1 MIKTSIS
8 HNWWWF
14 SHQVVSHSCD
24 PIDCSPPGRLLCPFS
39 AEMKWNENPFQGFSA
54 KHTGVGCH
62 FLQGIFPSQGWNHSP
77 FALQADSL
85 LMNHHGSPFST
96 IKRPLSYCGLYSVL
110 FPFFHLSSFSPL
122 PSSLSCNISCSVS
135 WIFLLSFMSNYLYL
149 KLSYKRYLKQT
160 VVHLI
165 CSLPSSH
172 SSFQS
177 WRNLQE
183 CHTT

>member
-1 MIKTSIS
+1 M
-8 HNWWWF
+8 
-14 SHQVVSHSCD
+14 
-24 PIDCSPPGRLLCPFS
+24 
-39 AEMKWNENPFQGFSA
+39 GFSA
-54 KHTGVGCH
+54 KRTGVGCH

-85 LMNHHGSPFST
+85 LMNHHGSPFPT
-96 IKRPLSYCGLYSVL
+96 IKRPLNYCGLHSVL
-110 FPFFHLSSFSPL
+110 FSFFRLSSFSPL
-122 PSSLSCNISCSVS
+122 PSFLSCNISCSVS

-165 CSLPSSH
+165 CLLPSSH

-183 CHTT
+183 MSHNLEGWDGVGGGREVPEGGDVCIPMVDSCWCMAETSTTL